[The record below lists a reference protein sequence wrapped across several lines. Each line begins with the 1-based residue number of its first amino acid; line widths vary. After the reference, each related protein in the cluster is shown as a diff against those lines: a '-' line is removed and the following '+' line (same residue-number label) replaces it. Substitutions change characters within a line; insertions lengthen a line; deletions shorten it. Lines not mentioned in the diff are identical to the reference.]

1 MSKPYRFLRRIVAT
15 YLSVTGLYFT
25 SSACAEPLQ
34 AGLNT
39 LTVESEGKTRS
50 AQLYLPLRD
59 FKGQKP
65 ALLVLLHGGGGSAK
79 GTLEHDGWASKSEQ
93 QGFIIVAPEGL
104 GIRPRLATN
113 FRLNPAVW
121 NSGQFGA
128 NSATAAIDDVA
139 FIRKLLDTVKSAI
152 EYDES
157 KVFVTGHSNGGGMTF
172 RLGAELSEKFAAMA
186 MVAGRLGIDNP
197 RPAKAL
203 PTLYIVGTADPL
215 MPLEGGEVKS
225 PWSGAWSNRPVGEQ
239 LSIWAQAIRCE
250 GEPRLVSETE
260 LIKTMVYPPQSR
272 LSASASYN
280 APALTVIYLKGH
292 GHQWPGAKQTL
303 PTNIMGPIVNNIN
316 ASDVIWNFFS
326 TGKAP

>member
-1 MSKPYRFLRRIVAT
+1 MSKFYRFLSCIVTT
-15 YLSVTGLYFT
+15 YLSLTSHYFA
-25 SSACAEPLQ
+25 SSVYAEPLQ

-39 LTVESEGKTRS
+39 LTVDTEGRTRS

-59 FKGQKP
+59 LKGQKP
-65 ALLVLLHGGGGSAK
+65 PLLVLLHGGGGSAK
-79 GTLEHDGWASKSEQ
+79 GTLEHDGWAAKSEQ
-93 QGFIIVAPEGL
+93 QGFIIIAPEGL
-104 GIRPRLATN
+104 GIRPRLTAN

-139 FIRKLLDTVKSAI
+139 FIRKLLDAVRSVI

-157 KVFVTGHSNGGGMTF
+157 RVFVTGHSNGAGMTF

-186 MVAGRLGIDNP
+186 MVAGRLAIDNP
-197 RPAKAL
+197 KPVKAL
-203 PTLYIVGTADPL
+203 ATLYIVGTADPL

-225 PWSGAWSNRPVGEQ
+225 PWSGAWINRPVGEQ

-250 GEPRLVSETE
+250 GEPRLVSETD
-260 LIKTMVYPPQSR
+260 LMKTMVYPPKAN
-272 LSASASYN
+272 ASNSNNN
-280 APALTVIYLKGH
+280 APALTVMYLKGH

-303 PTNIMGPIVNNIN
+303 PTNIMGPIVKSIN
-316 ASDVIWNFFS
+316 ASDVIWHFFS
-326 TGKAP
+326 TGKTP